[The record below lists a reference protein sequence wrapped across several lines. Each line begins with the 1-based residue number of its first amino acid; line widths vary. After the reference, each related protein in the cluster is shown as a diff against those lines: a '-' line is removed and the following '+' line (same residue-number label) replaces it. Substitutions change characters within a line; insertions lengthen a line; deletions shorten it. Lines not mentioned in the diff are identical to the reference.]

1 MADNLIIR
9 HDFLRCRAHRRVV
22 QTADLEH
29 SNRAI
34 QRFRKPAWGL
44 LSLHRNVADG
54 PRHIPSG
61 ENTLTNFDYFS
72 AHQPRVLVVEPH
84 AFQLFDV
91 QNVFFSMGCYRVFPV
106 MTLEDLDAIL
116 VNCKETFDLALCTSG
131 AFGLSDRELA
141 GRVCANGKASNLIL
155 LTGPQDEE
163 PVRLLPNPCFKQL
176 PLLGFLPKPV
186 SPMSL
191 RAMAERMHLTQDT
204 TLSA

>member
-1 MADNLIIR
+1 M
-9 HDFLRCRAHRRVV
+9 
-22 QTADLEH
+22 
-29 SNRAI
+29 
-34 QRFRKPAWGL
+34 
-44 LSLHRNVADG
+44 
-54 PRHIPSG
+54 
-61 ENTLTNFDYFS
+61 TNFDYFS

-131 AFGLSDRELA
+131 SFGLSDQALA
-141 GRVCANGKASNLIL
+141 RRVCANGKASNLII
-155 LTGPQDEE
+155 LTGPQGEE
-163 PVRLLPNPCFKQL
+163 PVRPLHRPCFKHL
-176 PLLGFLPKPV
+176 PLLGFLSKPV

-191 RAMAERMHLTQDT
+191 RAMAERMTLTQDT

>member
-1 MADNLIIR
+1 MSHGIFPGWESI
-9 HDFLRCRAHRRVV
+9 
-22 QTADLEH
+22 
-29 SNRAI
+29 
-34 QRFRKPAWGL
+34 
-44 LSLHRNVADG
+44 
-54 PRHIPSG
+54 
-61 ENTLTNFDYFS
+61 LTNFDYFS

-131 AFGLSDRELA
+131 AFGLSDAAL
-141 GRVCANGKASNLIL
+141 GQRVCANGKAANLII
-155 LTGPQDEE
+155 LTGPEDSKPAQR
-163 PVRLLPNPCFKQL
+163 PHKPAFKHL

-191 RAMAERMHLTQDT
+191 RAMAEQMNPGQAT

>member
-1 MADNLIIR
+1 
-9 HDFLRCRAHRRVV
+9 
-22 QTADLEH
+22 
-29 SNRAI
+29 
-34 QRFRKPAWGL
+34 
-44 LSLHRNVADG
+44 
-54 PRHIPSG
+54 
-61 ENTLTNFDYFS
+61 LTNFDYFS

-131 AFGLSDRELA
+131 AFGLSDQALA
-141 GRVCANGKASNLIL
+141 RRVCANGKASNLIL

-163 PVRLLPNPCFKQL
+163 PVRPLLKPCFKHL

-191 RAMAERMHLTQDT
+191 RAMAERMNLTQDT